1 MINNKKVEEFLK
13 SIEPEFNSFGSGYY
27 HLPNAITVYKE
38 SPDSMVVDLYLIDDV
53 LTTQIWLNE
62 DDEYIL
68 TDLEISY
75 IYVYLNS
82 LLDDEIRLTKQYY
95 EQEHDQQETYY
106 IK

>member
-27 HLPNAITVYKE
+27 QLPNAITVYKE
-38 SPDSMVVDLYLIDDV
+38 SPDSMIIDLYLIDDV